1 MFETITSK
9 YPESGKQNLTTT
21 VLTGITP
28 QVCPGVVA
36 NMLRRMDYVINHG
49 GKNVDYLV
57 VRQIERLGNKLQL
70 ITVNFNN

>member
-28 QVCPGVVA
+28 QVVCPGMVA
-36 NMLRRMDYVINHG
+36 NMLRRMVYVINHG

-57 VRQIERLGNKLQL
+57 VRQIERFGNK
-70 ITVNFNN
+70 